1 MSSSD
6 FTFTINDIQDR
17 YHLDFMIKEEAFRIY
32 NSPKARLE
40 RSLEE
45 ITEKVKIGKIAEV
58 YLIEQ
63 GMYKP
68 AKDIYHDLVDDMGN
82 YIEVKAYTVY
92 DSNAPYVIRDLKRI
106 RESTWNKSK
115 WLILF
120 RHYEG
125 TYTFLEKILIR
136 E

>member
-1 MSSSD
+1 MSSLD
-6 FTFTINDIQDR
+6 FTFTINDIQDQ
-17 YHLDFMIKEEAFRIY
+17 YHLDFMIKEEAYRIY
-32 NSPKARLE
+32 NSPKARLG

-82 YIEVKAYTVY
+82 FIEVKAYTVY
-92 DSNAPYVIRDLKRI
+92 DSNAPFVIRELQRI
-106 RESTWNKSK
+106 RESEWNKSK
-115 WLILF
+115 WMMLF

-125 TYTFLEKILIR
+125 AYTFLEKIFIK
-136 E
+136 